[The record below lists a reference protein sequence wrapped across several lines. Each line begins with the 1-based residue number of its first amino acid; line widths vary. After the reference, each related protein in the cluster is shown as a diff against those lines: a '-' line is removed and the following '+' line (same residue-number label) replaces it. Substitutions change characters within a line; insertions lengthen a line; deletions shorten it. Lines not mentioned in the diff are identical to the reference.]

1 MPTHATNN
9 VCRSQMFPAM
19 LQYLIP
25 CPRPSLAHNFT
36 MAQQSCTYHGW
47 CVRRAVSQ
55 RNCVVQICTS
65 MTCVAGELR
74 CVCRSRTCREIQRRV
89 GTAQQLKKPWVAR
102 TSPTSLRRIPLA
114 GALEPHRYRSA
125 RRCCTF
131 SQCPCLDPWLL
142 TNCHGRWSYLTV
154 TPTATLTLPGRSTSK
169 ANMLQ
174 ACLRRLL
181 RPAMPEMP
189 ATLQSLF

>member
-1 MPTHATNN
+1 
-9 VCRSQMFPAM
+9 
-19 LQYLIP
+19 
-25 CPRPSLAHNFT
+25 
-36 MAQQSCTYHGW
+36 
-47 CVRRAVSQ
+47 
-55 RNCVVQICTS
+55 

-74 CVCRSRTCREIQRRV
+74 CVCRNRTCREIQRRV

-102 TSPTSLRRIPLA
+102 TGPTSLRRIPLA

-125 RRCCTF
+125 RRCCAF

-189 ATLQSLF
+189 ATLQSLFCVRPATLQRLRMPFAHQALAFLAGGAPVGSGILLFAAVPSAAKPPGCTS